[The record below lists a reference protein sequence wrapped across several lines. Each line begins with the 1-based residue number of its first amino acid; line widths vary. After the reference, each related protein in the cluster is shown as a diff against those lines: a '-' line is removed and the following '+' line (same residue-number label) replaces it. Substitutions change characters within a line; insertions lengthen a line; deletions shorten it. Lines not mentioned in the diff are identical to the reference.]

1 MRPTPQTEAGLA
13 GWQRV
18 RQARGT
24 GVAPRVFAFRGREEL
39 VAYVNPDDAE
49 LGRRLAELQKTKE
62 RVSRVSI
69 TTIALLIAMKVVAAT
84 VTGSIGILADAV
96 HSLIDL
102 TGAVIGYLAV
112 RVAGR
117 PPDEDHRFGH
127 GRAEDLAG
135 AVIAGL
141 IFLAGGMIA
150 WQAVQRLIAGA
161 SVDMVD
167 AGIVTTAAA
176 IAINVA
182 VSRYVFTVARAA
194 DSAALE
200 ATGRDLM
207 ADVLSSVAVLVGLVL
222 VRATGLTLLDPV
234 VALFVV
240 VFIIRA
246 AVVTMRDA
254 VSALMDTR
262 LPEDEESLIRKL
274 LDERPEVANYH
285 SLRTRKAGSQRH
297 VVVHIVV
304 SREKTVEEGHRIAEE
319 MEDEIRKCL
328 RNATVT
334 IHVEPCTP
342 DCAECPAQCEAARER
357 AGRTH

>member
-1 MRPTPQTEAGLA
+1 MNTDT
-13 GWQRV
+13 
-18 RQARGT
+18 
-24 GVAPRVFAFRGREEL
+24 
-39 VAYVNPDDAE
+39 D
-49 LGRRLAELQKTKE
+49 LGRRIADLQKTKE

-69 TTIALLIAMKVVAAT
+69 ATISLLIAMKVVAAIL
-84 VTGSIGILADAV
+84 TGSIGILADAV

-102 TGAVIGYLAV
+102 TGAIVGFFAV
-112 RVAGR
+112 KVSGR

-141 IFLAGGMIA
+141 IFSAGGMIA
-150 WQAVQRLIAGA
+150 YQAVRRLMAG
-161 SVDMVD
+161 SVVDMVD
-167 AGIVTTAAA
+167 AGIITTAAA

-194 DSAALE
+194 DSVALE

-222 VRATGLTLLDPV
+222 VRVTGQAVLDPI
-234 VALFVV
+234 VALIVV
-240 VFIIRA
+240 VFIVRA
-246 AVVTMRDA
+246 AVVTMREA
-254 VSALMDTR
+254 VTALMDTR
-262 LPEDEESLIRKL
+262 LPEEEESLIRKL
-274 LDERPEVANYH
+274 LDERQEVANYH

-304 SREKTVEEGHRIAEE
+304 PSEKTVEEGHRIAEE
-319 MEDEIRKCL
+319 MEDEIRKLL

-342 DCAECPAQCEAARER
+342 DCAECPAQCQAARDR
-357 AGRTH
+357 ANLML

>member
-1 MRPTPQTEAGLA
+1 MNTDT
-13 GWQRV
+13 
-18 RQARGT
+18 
-24 GVAPRVFAFRGREEL
+24 
-39 VAYVNPDDAE
+39 D
-49 LGRRLAELQKTKE
+49 LGRRIADLQKTKE

-69 TTIALLIAMKVVAAT
+69 TTISLLIAMKVVAAIL
-84 VTGSIGILADAV
+84 TGSIGILADAV

-102 TGAVIGYLAV
+102 TGAIVGFFAV
-112 RVAGR
+112 KVSGR
-117 PPDEDHRFGH
+117 PPDEEHRFGH

-141 IFLAGGMIA
+141 IFSVGGMIA
-150 WQAVQRLIAGA
+150 FQAVRRLMAG
-161 SVDMVD
+161 SIVEMVD
-167 AGIVTTAAA
+167 AGIITTAAA

-194 DSAALE
+194 DSVALE

-222 VRATGLTLLDPV
+222 VRVTGQAVLDPI
-234 VALFVV
+234 VALIVV
-240 VFIIRA
+240 VFIVRA
-246 AVVTMRDA
+246 AVVTMREA
-254 VSALMDTR
+254 VTALMDTR
-262 LPEDEESLIRKL
+262 LPEEEESLIRKL
-274 LDERPEVANYH
+274 LDERQEVANYH

-304 SREKTVEEGHRIAEE
+304 PSEKTVEEGHRIAEE
-319 MEDEIRKCL
+319 MEDEIRKLL

-342 DCAECPAQCEAARER
+342 DCAECPAQCQAARDR
-357 AGRTH
+357 ANSTL

>member
-1 MRPTPQTEAGLA
+1 M
-13 GWQRV
+13 
-18 RQARGT
+18 
-24 GVAPRVFAFRGREEL
+24 
-39 VAYVNPDDAE
+39 
-49 LGRRLAELQKTKE
+49 GRRIADLQKTKE

-69 TTIALLIAMKVVAAT
+69 TTISLLIAMKVVAAIL
-84 VTGSIGILADAV
+84 TGSIGILADAV

-102 TGAVIGYLAV
+102 TGAIVGFFAV
-112 RVAGR
+112 KVSGR

-141 IFLAGGMIA
+141 IFSAGGMIA
-150 WQAVQRLIAGA
+150 YQAVRRLMAG
-161 SVDMVD
+161 SIVDMVD
-167 AGIVTTAAA
+167 AGIITTAAA

-194 DSAALE
+194 DSVALE

-222 VRATGLTLLDPV
+222 VRVTGQAVLDPI
-234 VALFVV
+234 VALIVV
-240 VFIIRA
+240 VFIVRA
-246 AVVTMRDA
+246 AVVTMREA
-254 VSALMDTR
+254 VTALMDTR
-262 LPEDEESLIRKL
+262 LPEEEESLIRKL
-274 LDERPEVANYH
+274 LDERQEVANYH

-304 SREKTVEEGHRIAEE
+304 PSEKTVEEGHRIAEE
-319 MEDEIRKCL
+319 MEDEIRKLL

-342 DCAECPAQCEAARER
+342 DCAECPAQCQAARDR
-357 AGRTH
+357 ANLML

>member
-1 MRPTPQTEAGLA
+1 
-13 GWQRV
+13 
-18 RQARGT
+18 
-24 GVAPRVFAFRGREEL
+24 
-39 VAYVNPDDAE
+39 
-49 LGRRLAELQKTKE
+49 
-62 RVSRVSI
+62 
-69 TTIALLIAMKVVAAT
+69 MKVVAAIL
-84 VTGSIGILADAV
+84 TGSIGILADAV

-102 TGAVIGYLAV
+102 TGAIVGFFAV
-112 RVAGR
+112 KVSGR

-141 IFLAGGMIA
+141 IFSAGGMIA
-150 WQAVQRLIAGA
+150 YQAVRRLMAG
-161 SVDMVD
+161 SIVDMVD
-167 AGIVTTAAA
+167 AGIITTAAA

-194 DSAALE
+194 DSVALE

-222 VRATGLTLLDPV
+222 VRVTGQAVLDPI
-234 VALFVV
+234 VALIVV
-240 VFIIRA
+240 VFIVRA
-246 AVVTMRDA
+246 AVVTMREA
-254 VSALMDTR
+254 VTALMDTR
-262 LPEDEESLIRKL
+262 LPEEEESLIRKL
-274 LDERPEVANYH
+274 LDERQEVANYH

-304 SREKTVEEGHRIAEE
+304 PSEKTVEEGHRIAEE
-319 MEDEIRKCL
+319 MEDEIRKLL

-342 DCAECPAQCEAARER
+342 DCAECPAQCQAARDR
-357 AGRTH
+357 ANLML